1 MNTISTTTNTLFIRL
16 NNSLYESRIRKSIRK
31 SDVGFCWDLTFVT
44 YPTFVSLAIRL
55 FRNGKRKYFF
65 STFGNESPIRKSNPE
80 TKVLLYRRNE
90 SRNEVRI
97 RKSQTNKQSREWV
110 PGLSRGHRGAIRFM
124 EDTCLQDLLCTC
136 CMHRGIREGPG
147 RIRRSCLC
155 KHPYSASATECQQRW
170 HKLAPSSDSL
180 QYLKQLSSSRAL
192 LAAQDAPR
200 LRIGPGQKSTAAWR
214 GYIDTSVWPKCRYSI
229 RGLR

>member
-1 MNTISTTTNTLFIRL
+1 MDFLPDIAC
-16 NNSLYESRIRKSIRK
+16 SR
-31 SDVGFCWDLTFVT
+31 
-44 YPTFVSLAIRL
+44 
-55 FRNGKRKYFF
+55 
-65 STFGNESPIRKSNPE
+65 
-80 TKVLLYRRNE
+80 
-90 SRNEVRI
+90 
-97 RKSQTNKQSREWV
+97 
-110 PGLSRGHRGAIRFM
+110 
-124 EDTCLQDLLCTC
+124 
-136 CMHRGIREGPG
+136 G
-147 RIRRSCLC
+147 RIRRPGATCEPATGKFSHNTHIQACHVQLAPQIFSATVLFSAPLSRKHSCRVIGASWRSHPTVSDGETTISNTLPMRISRGKPSRPVSRLPSPTTYSCLC

>member
-1 MNTISTTTNTLFIRL
+1 MS
-16 NNSLYESRIRKSIRK
+16 
-31 SDVGFCWDLTFVT
+31 FVT
-44 YPTFVSLAIRL
+44 HPSFVSCAIRC
-55 FRNGKRKYFF
+55 FGNGKRKYFF

-110 PGLSRGHRGAIRFM
+110 HRLPEEIEA
-124 EDTCLQDLLCTC
+124 
-136 CMHRGIREGPG
+136 P
-147 RIRRSCLC
+147 
-155 KHPYSASATECQQRW
+155 SASSKTPACKTCFVLINACIVASVKAPAVSDVAASANIHTAECQQRW

-200 LRIGPGQKSTAAWR
+200 LRIGPGQKSTAAAR
-214 GYIDTSVWPKCRYSI
+214 GH
-229 RGLR
+229 

>member
-1 MNTISTTTNTLFIRL
+1 MRKAEQFVV
-16 NNSLYESRIRKSIRK
+16 RKSNTK
-31 SDVGFCWDLTFVT
+31 VHTKVGCGFLLGFD
-44 YPTFVSLAIRL
+44 
-55 FRNGKRKYFF
+55 FRNLPDFRIPRNSSFPE
-65 STFGNESPIRKSNPE
+65 TGNESIFFRLSE
-80 TKVLLYRRNE
+80 TKVRYE
-90 SRNEVRI
+90 SQILKLIKYFCIGETKVERSGYESP
-97 RKSQTNKQSREWV
+97 KQTNSREWV

-200 LRIGPGQKSTAAWR
+200 LRIGSGQK
-214 GYIDTSVWPKCRYSI
+214 
-229 RGLR
+229 